1 MLKPFIN
8 CRAEARR
15 SLSVGSS
22 AATLYCGNRT
32 CGKSDSGS
40 WATCDNLQQPS
51 SFQLEDKRLTHIDAV
66 WASFK
71 HSDLLALKSLEP
83 LRNLRVSFAGGA
95 YSAFSFW
102 AYIPCHEVK
111 PLCIN
116 KFIAIP
122 LRSSPSIDLSYLAS
136 CRWAFKS
143 WSCAR
148 RNSEFLVCQNWLIF
162 RVIGVIAWFFP
173 MRGNDR
179 KYDEKNARH
188 FRELLKWSPC
198 TLLDSSFQCQVSLL
212 RSGRAQLWS
221 IPMHVFS
228 ARRCWFNPFRMSYT
242 HAPDVLQMDRL
253 GWLEYQ

>member
-111 PLCIN
+111 PLYIS

-122 LRSSPSIDLSYLAS
+122 LRSSPRIDLSYLAS
-136 CRWAFKS
+136 CRWVFKS

-148 RNSEFLVCQNWLIF
+148 RKTFWIFGLPKLIDLSSHRGDRLV
-162 RVIGVIAWFFP
+162 FFP
-173 MRGNDR
+173 WEVTIIDMTKKMPDTSANFWNG
-179 KYDEKNARH
+179 H
-188 FRELLKWSPC
+188 GVPC
-198 TLLDSSFQCQVSLL
+198 
-212 RSGRAQLWS
+212 
-221 IPMHVFS
+221 
-228 ARRCWFNPFRMSYT
+228 
-242 HAPDVLQMDRL
+242 
-253 GWLEYQ
+253 

>member
-51 SFQLEDKRLTHIDAV
+51 SFQLEDKRLTHIDGV

-95 YSAFSFW
+95 FCTPFLFGRTFLAMKWSHFAST
-102 AYIPCHEVK
+102 
-111 PLCIN
+111 N
-116 KFIAIP
+116 S
-122 LRSSPSIDLSYLAS
+122 LRFHFALALGLTCRTSRHADELSRVGA
-136 CRWAFKS
+136 AQEKH
-143 WSCAR
+143 
-148 RNSEFLVCQNWLIF
+148 SEFLVCQNWLIF
-162 RVIGVIAWFFP
+162 RVIAVIAWFFFP
-173 MRGNDR
+173 WEVTIINMTKKMPDTSANFWNG
-179 KYDEKNARH
+179 H
-188 FRELLKWSPC
+188 GVPC
-198 TLLDSSFQCQVSLL
+198 
-212 RSGRAQLWS
+212 
-221 IPMHVFS
+221 
-228 ARRCWFNPFRMSYT
+228 
-242 HAPDVLQMDRL
+242 
-253 GWLEYQ
+253 

>member
-1 MLKPFIN
+1 MLSIKSECPQRFKPLVDSHFTVTDCQGWTWIFCLSLLTLDDCVVALISITYVFGFMLKPFIN

-51 SFQLEDKRLTHIDAV
+51 SFQLEDKRLTHIDGV

-95 YSAFSFW
+95 YSAFSFS

-122 LRSSPSIDLSYLAS
+122 LRSSPWIDLSYLAS

-148 RNSEFLVCQNWLIF
+148 KTFWIFGLPKLIDLSSHRRDRLV
-162 RVIGVIAWFFP
+162 FFP
-173 MRGNDR
+173 WEVTIINMTKKMPDTSANFWNG
-179 KYDEKNARH
+179 H
-188 FRELLKWSPC
+188 GVPC
-198 TLLDSSFQCQVSLL
+198 
-212 RSGRAQLWS
+212 
-221 IPMHVFS
+221 
-228 ARRCWFNPFRMSYT
+228 
-242 HAPDVLQMDRL
+242 
-253 GWLEYQ
+253 